1 MAIKTTDAM
10 IDQSRRGF
18 LQALGIGIPTLS
30 ALLHEGFTAEAQDA
44 SPTAQTTLTEE
55 LSDPSLGHLTLDE
68 VERVG
73 HEVHYEEIANFY
85 AGAMSLAP
93 VISVRLHPEVT
104 WIAPDMGIGMIANPM
119 MFGVGVTPSPLE
131 WRNAERALR
140 GGYLPIVTT
149 AIRAGSLVYKQTAYC
164 ALLMDR
170 QVTTGREKQV
180 VMVRMNISNTDLTEI
195 RQATLWAYVP
205 MQTEFTHAVG
215 VPRSYGP
222 FGSYSLYE
230 GLGSLQT
237 IPAETQPTTDNILR
251 NGAVTLGMFEEGPG
265 VTATRYKQ
273 IIKFEVELLPG
284 QTKAVTLKLSTNKQ
298 GLNATEQEELRR
310 LDFFTGLDRRE
321 LDLERILS
329 SGTRISVPEPAVN
342 NICRAQLLYNQ
353 AHIVQAADKDYFMPV
368 DSFVGV
374 WPWSHMKQMVAMDE
388 YGYHED
394 VRKTLTYFLHLQGK
408 RPPNNMNVTS
418 YAGVF
423 PSSTTFEESGWEDD
437 PESTIYGR
445 IAQEMRGKVEEF
457 PNWANNTGCILYA
470 FGQHYFYTGDKQWL
484 ETVAPAL
491 LKACGWIIDQRQ
503 QTKKTDA
510 QGQKVLAYGL
520 LPVGQA
526 YDATKGQTESNYF
539 CFTDGLTYKGL
550 KRAAEAFAA
559 IHHPDGQRLLK
570 EAASYR
576 DDILEVMR
584 RTRRTD
590 QSLPAYP
597 EQLHGPD
604 GWASWGSGAIALI
617 DAGLL
622 DPQDPAFVQTEN
634 YMKKHFNQ
642 GVLGLTGR
650 CRSENAAIRGSS
662 YYVVQSDYIYHYAWV
677 LRGEVEK
684 ALLTFYSALGLGV
697 DKQTL
702 CAVERILLYDRRYAP
717 YCVNTPHGAELCTM
731 IRRTLLI
738 ETDAILSVLPVA
750 PRRWLEAGK
759 TIEVQDAPTY
769 FGKMGLKVESQV
781 DQQTI
786 VAELVLQID
795 RKDQLRKIRLRL
807 PHPTKQP
814 MQRVTLNGAAWK
826 SFNVEDEIV
835 ELQPG
840 EGRHHIV
847 VHY

>member
-1 MAIKTTDAM
+1 MMSKKTADT
-10 IDQSRRGF
+10 IFDQSRRGF
-18 LQALGIGIPTLS
+18 LETLGIGIPTLS
-30 ALLHEGFTAEAQDA
+30 TLLHEGFTAEAEDA
-44 SPTAQTTLTEE
+44 SSTAQETLTKD
-55 LSDPSLGHLTLDE
+55 LSDPSLGHLTFDE
-68 VERVG
+68 VERTG

-85 AGAMSLAP
+85 GGPMSRAP

-104 WIAPDMGIGMIANPM
+104 WIRPDMGIGMIANPM
-119 MFGVGVTPSPLE
+119 TFAIGASPIAIE
-131 WRNAERALR
+131 WRNAERSLR
-140 GGYLPIVTT
+140 NGYLPIVTT
-149 AIRAGSLVYKQTAYC
+149 AVRAGSLVYKQTAYC
-164 ALLMDR
+164 TLLRDR
-170 QVTTGREKQV
+170 QVVTGHEKQV
-180 VMVRMNISNTDLTEI
+180 VMVRMNMTNTDLTEI
-195 RQATLWAYVP
+195 HRATLWACVP
-205 MQTEFTHAVG
+205 VETEYSHAVG
-215 VPRSYGP
+215 QYGP
-222 FGSYSLYE
+222 FGNYSLYE
-230 GLGSLQT
+230 GETSLPT
-237 IPAETQPTTDNILR
+237 VPTETEPSMGKNLQ
-251 NGAVTLGMFEEGPG
+251 NGAVILGMFDEGPG

-284 QTKAVTLKLSTNKQ
+284 QTKAVSFKLSTHKQ
-298 GLNATEQEELRR
+298 GFNAAELEELRQ

-321 LDLERILS
+321 LDLERVLS
-329 SGTRISVPEPAVN
+329 RGTRISVPEPAVN
-342 NICRAQLLYNQ
+342 HIYKAQLLYNQ

-394 VRKTLTYFLHLQGK
+394 VGKALTYFLRLQGK
-408 RPPNNMNVTS
+408 RPPNNMSVTS

-423 PSSTTFEESGWEDD
+423 PSSATFEESGWEDD

-445 IAQEMRGKVEEF
+445 IAHEMRGRIEEF

-470 FGQHYFYTGDKQWL
+470 FGQHYFYTGDKGWL
-484 ETVAPAL
+484 ESAAPAL
-491 LKACGWIIDQRQ
+491 LKACEWIIEQRQ
-503 QTKKTDA
+503 RTKKTDA
-510 QGQKVLAYGL
+510 KGQKVLEYGL
-520 LPVGQA
+520 LPAGQA
-526 YDATKGQTESNYF
+526 YDATNGQTESNYF
-539 CFTDGLTYKGL
+539 CFTDGFTYKGL
-550 KRAAEAFAA
+550 QRAAEALAA
-559 IHHPDGQRLLK
+559 IHHPDGPRMLK

-576 DDILEVMR
+576 EDILEVMR

-604 GWASWGSGAIALI
+604 GWASFSSGAINLI

-622 DPQDPAFVQTEN
+622 DPHDPAFVQTEN

-650 CRSENAAIRGSS
+650 CRSENAKIHGSS

-684 ALLTFYSALGLGV
+684 SLLTFYSALGLGV
-697 DKQTL
+697 DKQSL

-717 YCVNTPHGAELCTM
+717 FCVNTPHGAELCSM

-738 ETDAILSVLPVA
+738 ETDGTLSLLPVA
-750 PRRWLEAGK
+750 PRRWLEEGK

-781 DQQTI
+781 DEQRI

-807 PHPTKQP
+807 PHPEKKP
-814 MQRVTLNGAAWK
+814 MQRVTLNGVAWK
-826 SFNVEDEIV
+826 NFNVEDESI
-835 ELQPG
+835 ELQAG
-840 EGRHHIV
+840 EGQYRILV
-847 VHY
+847 RY